1 MKSTFLLLFLCCTFA
16 SQAKPFAIQRDSII
30 TDSTVQKV
38 ETISAEGMVVYFS
51 LDEDINANEITK
63 GSTIDFTVRA
73 DVKLNG
79 KILIEKG
86 ALAEG
91 EITYIDYDDEKLPS
105 TIKIQLNSVQSAAGY
120 AIPIK
125 SKAEVFK
132 FIYDKEEKAIINKGK
147 NMSGQIRNN
156 NKSTETDKKEQTL
169 TTAPLDAPK
178 INVRLRLYGGTAFE
192 VETTKTYTEKELVM
206 GAKIP
211 LKVIMP
217 VKVNGNI
224 VIPYE
229 AIAAAEIAQITP
241 SAFGKVIEL
250 KLLDVI
256 AIDGQKIPLRG
267 TLEYDEK
274 DFLRKIEI
282 RAITR
287 TEAEILIS
295 K

>member
-1 MKSTFLLLFLCCTFA
+1 
-16 SQAKPFAIQRDSII
+16 
-30 TDSTVQKV
+30 
-38 ETISAEGMVVYFS
+38 
-51 LDEDINANEITK
+51 
-63 GSTIDFTVRA
+63 
-73 DVKLNG
+73 
-79 KILIEKG
+79 
-86 ALAEG
+86 
-91 EITYIDYDDEKLPS
+91 
-105 TIKIQLNSVQSAAGY
+105 
-120 AIPIK
+120 
-125 SKAEVFK
+125 
-132 FIYDKEEKAIINKGK
+132 
-147 NMSGQIRNN
+147 
-156 NKSTETDKKEQTL
+156 
-169 TTAPLDAPK
+169 
-178 INVRLRLYGGTAFE
+178 
-192 VETTKTYTEKELVM
+192 M